1 MTLALRLATV
11 GRAVLD
17 GNGLAVSEASGV
29 GVSVSVSSGEPVG
42 RKGVS
47 VTGGNDV
54 FVGRVVS
61 GKGDGTGVDVRV
73 QANELMIQRIRKK
86 DFRFIC
92 EIRSPLRI
100 IYPKGA
106 RS

>member
-1 MTLALRLATV
+1 M
-11 GRAVLD
+11 LD
-17 GNGLAVSEASGV
+17 GNGLAVSEAEGV
-29 GVSVSVSSGEPVG
+29 GVSVSVGVGKPAAVG

-106 RS
+106 GS

>member
-1 MTLALRLATV
+1 MRLATV

-29 GVSVSVSSGEPVG
+29 GVSVSVGAGKPVAVG

-54 FVGRVVS
+54 LVGRMVS
-61 GKGDGTGVDVRV
+61 EGEGTGVEVRV

-86 DFRFIC
+86 GLRFIR
-92 EIRSPLRI
+92 EICAPLRI
-100 IYPKGA
+100 IYPKEPEA
-106 RS
+106 KIF